1 MSQENVELV
10 VGLLPPAQLDFV
22 QLFRDEQV
30 WAALAESIAP
40 HYHTDF
46 ETIVRG
52 LPEGDKTYTGMDGLR
67 AAWLEWTAPWA
78 TYRMELDEAVDLGD
92 RVLLLTHDFA
102 RREGSTDEMKIAA
115 APVWTF
121 RDGKIACIEFYG
133 TREEALEAL
142 GLSEQDA
149 HWRTSSS

>member
-10 VGLLPPAQLDFV
+10 VGLLPPADADFV
-22 QLFRDEQV
+22 PLFRDEDI
-30 WAALAESIAP
+30 WTALTESIAP
-40 HYHTDF
+40 FYHPDF

-52 LPEGDKTYTGMDGLR
+52 LPEGDRAYTGMDGLR
-67 AAWLEWTAPWA
+67 AAWLDWTAPWA
-78 TYRMELDEAVDLGD
+78 TYRIDIDEAVDLGD

-102 RREGSTDEMKIAA
+102 RREGTTEEIKIAA

-133 TREEALEAL
+133 TRDEALKAL

-149 HWRTSSS
+149 HADS